1 MAYLNRKI
9 LIKCFLEERNHF
21 RRILLKILGRKKL
34 SGQLSERQILPN
46 KLTWI
51 FIRKMYV
58 NYLKSS
64 SKILLKI
71 TSKSCDWMLSD
82 ISLKNSGIVAI
93 LLNLNYMN
101 YYIGFIDYQNYI
113 IKFYYL
119 NNNF

>member
-64 SKILLKI
+64 SKILVKI
-71 TSKSCDWMLSD
+71 TSKSCYWMLSD
-82 ISLKNSGIVAI
+82 ISLNISGLVDF
-93 LLNLNYMN
+93 LLNLKYMN
-101 YYIGFIDYQNYI
+101 SKIRLSDYQNHI
-113 IKFYYL
+113 I
-119 NNNF
+119 